1 MSQESLTQQLAKAN
15 GDVTKLCE
23 FFAGRTN
30 WDLAADAD
38 PSARDLLA
46 AATKL
51 DEHLGVLLRATG
63 TEPAKRLQPEI
74 AAVGAGSYDGARLV
88 RFAAFL
94 RDLDAW
100 LVAQPGPTK
109 DPDGIATLRDIEA
122 NLSYIV
128 TTVEALTTTPDQTTD
143 AEPADDDGAP
153 ETIQTDDAS
162 AIAAM
167 TGDEGQPLQLVLDDT
182 DERPLVH
189 EFQGRNEL
197 TQACEELVDGFL
209 AAWGVEYSYYNRKK
223 LLDQL
228 LRWIASAPEGHA
240 LVLKMK
246 TAEKPYAPYPNYVSK
261 DVLSGKPPE
270 NDPWL

>member
-51 DEHLGVLLRATG
+51 DEHLRVLLRATG
-63 TEPAKRLQPEI
+63 TEPTKRLHSKV
-74 AAVGAGSYDGARLV
+74 AAVGAGSHGGARLL

-109 DPDGIATLRDIEA
+109 DPDGIATLRDMEA

-128 TTVEALTTTPDQTTD
+128 ATVEALTTTPGQTTD
-143 AEPADDDGAP
+143 AEPADDGGDP
-153 ETIQTDDAS
+153 ESIQTDDGSGMAVTTN
-162 AIAAM
+162 A
-167 TGDEGQPLQLVLDDT
+167 EGKPLQLVLDDT
-182 DERPLVH
+182 DEKPLVH
-189 EFQGRNEL
+189 EFQGRSEL
-197 TQACEELVDGFL
+197 TSACEELVDGFL
-209 AAWGVEYSYYNRKK
+209 AAWGLEYSYYNRKK
-223 LLDQL
+223 LLEQL
-228 LRWIASAPEGHA
+228 LRWITSAPEGQV

-246 TAEKPYAPYPNYVSK
+246 TAEEPFAPYPSYVSK

-270 NDPWL
+270 TDPWG